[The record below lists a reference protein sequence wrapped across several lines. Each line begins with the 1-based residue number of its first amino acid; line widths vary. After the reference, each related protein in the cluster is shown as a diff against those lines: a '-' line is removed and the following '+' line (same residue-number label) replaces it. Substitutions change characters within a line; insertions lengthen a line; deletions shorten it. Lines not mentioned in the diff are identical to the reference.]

1 MQTGGFGAPANWPVP
16 AARRPNLLALHQLSA
31 PALAESGRIP
41 ASFLDRV
48 AVLLGQALSCVIP
61 LQQQRD

>member
-41 ASFLDRV
+41 ALDRPAFCRHPGIKMAWERRV
-48 AVLLGQALSCVIP
+48 EI
-61 LQQQRD
+61 R